1 MFRGR
6 QERHRISAGTQPTSS
21 PFSLLRWFSLLSL
34 ACIALIG
41 VALSLLMSGFLAD
54 NMLKRDS
61 ELSQQFVSSIAEAES
76 AWVYFEEMRQGP
88 PSAQVRSSFDS
99 FLKRLPQLPEVARA
113 NVYGRDRSIIWSNVS
128 AFVGH
133 RFDNN
138 PELEKAFAGELAVE
152 SGTVG
157 ARNDKSEHV
166 AFDKAELSLKFVET
180 YIPIWNHDR
189 SAVVGVVEIYRLPSA
204 MFQAISRGQRLVWAT
219 GLAGAVLLYVALFW
233 IVRRASTVIQDQQRQ
248 LVQSETMAA
257 TGEMASA
264 VAHSIR
270 NSLASIR
277 SSAELALDSDLSGT
291 REAAGDIIG
300 ESDRLE
306 AWVRDLLGYSRGES
320 GAPEPIDLATV
331 IRGNLQGFAPTLSRQ
346 NIAVTFAADDPLP
359 PVRAGAAPLEQAF
372 NSLITNAIDAM
383 PGGGRLSV
391 IGRVDST
398 RGNVEVQVQDTGHG
412 LDKQAAG
419 AAFRPFFTTKRSG
432 LGLGLAL
439 SRRIVERYGGT
450 LELASIEG
458 QGTTV
463 TMRLPA
469 AA

>member
-1 MFRGR
+1 LGTDSLQDYAAEGIIAVRHRSAGIHPYQREAAMFRGR

-166 AFDKAELSLKFVET
+166 AFDKAELSLKFVER
-180 YIPIWNHDR
+180 PIFPFGIMTE
-189 SAVVGVVEIYRLPSA
+189 A
-204 MFQAISRGQRLVWAT
+204 
-219 GLAGAVLLYVALFW
+219 
-233 IVRRASTVIQDQQRQ
+233 
-248 LVQSETMAA
+248 
-257 TGEMASA
+257 
-264 VAHSIR
+264 
-270 NSLASIR
+270 R
-277 SSAELALDSDLSGT
+277 SSGWWKS
-291 REAAGDIIG
+291 IG
-300 ESDRLE
+300 FHR
-306 AWVRDLLGYSRGES
+306 RCSRPS
-320 GAPEPIDLATV
+320 
-331 IRGNLQGFAPTLSRQ
+331 
-346 NIAVTFAADDPLP
+346 
-359 PVRAGAAPLEQAF
+359 
-372 NSLITNAIDAM
+372 
-383 PGGGRLSV
+383 
-391 IGRVDST
+391 
-398 RGNVEVQVQDTGHG
+398 
-412 LDKQAAG
+412 
-419 AAFRPFFTTKRSG
+419 
-432 LGLGLAL
+432 
-439 SRRIVERYGGT
+439 
-450 LELASIEG
+450 
-458 QGTTV
+458 
-463 TMRLPA
+463 PA
-469 AA
+469 ANG